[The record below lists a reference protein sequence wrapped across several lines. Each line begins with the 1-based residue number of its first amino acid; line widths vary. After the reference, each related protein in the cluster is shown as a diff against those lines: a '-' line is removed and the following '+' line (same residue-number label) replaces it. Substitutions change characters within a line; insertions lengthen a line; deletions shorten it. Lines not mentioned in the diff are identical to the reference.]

1 MFVLVSFLYMFICKL
16 LLFLITVSSIKFIL
30 LDTSFVMLTDK
41 FLFMLLMLVIN
52 FSSYIFCVF
61 TWMIISSTYLL

>member
-1 MFVLVSFLYMFICKL
+1 VFVLVSFLYMFICKL